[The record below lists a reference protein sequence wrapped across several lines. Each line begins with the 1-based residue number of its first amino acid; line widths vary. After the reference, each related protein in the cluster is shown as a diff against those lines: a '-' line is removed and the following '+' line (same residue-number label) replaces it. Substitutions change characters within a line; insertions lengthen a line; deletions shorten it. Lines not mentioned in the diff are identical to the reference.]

1 MAEASVPGPEQA
13 EPDYPLLAYIGGKFR
28 EVFGIDIRSLAL
40 FRMGLA
46 LVILGDLWVRAL
58 DLECFYADSGVL
70 PRRDLLD
77 LYPEPYHFSVHL
89 LSGLWQVQ
97 AFLFLIAAVFA
108 VMLLVGYRTRLAT
121 ILSWFLLVSLDARNQ
136 LVEHGGDIVLR
147 CLLFWGMFLPLGASY
162 SLDRA
167 RDSSGRAPP
176 RSIFSAATLA
186 LLLQVAFIYI
196 FTALKKTDPTWRTE
210 GSAVWYSLSLEG
222 FSTSLGRYLLNYPG
236 LLTSLTFATLYLEMF
251 GPFLAF
257 VPFWNAW
264 FRLTAVVLFFLFH
277 LGLLLTMDVGFFPC
291 ICWVGWSA
299 FLPAAFWDFLQ
310 RRLPRPTILYDESH
324 DFCRRVL
331 IACNTFFLFGAAR
344 LQPTPTEKLVSE
356 PVEPAPL
363 PPEPSTQFSVHH
375 SPLTTHQPW
384 WSVRDSA
391 GKLCFD
397 IAALTYLCRRS
408 WLLWP
413 VGRLLG
419 WGLVARLAATCYAW
433 LAQRDLERWLFLLR
447 PVPLRLR
454 TRLFI
459 AGNVAVGFLLVL
471 VLVWNL
477 RTLDWAPAGPVPFE
491 EVVVLARL
499 EQNWNMFA
507 PKALDVDGWFVLEA
521 RLRDGSVVDLMTGS
535 TVTDEK
541 PAIITYASQ
550 RWQKYL
556 TNLWLVENVGARQPY
571 MRYLCRKWNAAH
583 ARDPKEQVASVK
595 MYYWEKWH
603 TYGAEPNLRKL
614 QLAPPFVPKD

>member
-1 MAEASVPGPEQA
+1 
-13 EPDYPLLAYIGGKFR
+13 
-28 EVFGIDIRSLAL
+28 
-40 FRMGLA
+40 
-46 LVILGDLWVRAL
+46 
-58 DLECFYADSGVL
+58 
-70 PRRDLLD
+70 
-77 LYPEPYHFSVHL
+77 
-89 LSGLWQVQ
+89 
-97 AFLFLIAAVFA
+97 
-108 VMLLVGYRTRLAT
+108 
-121 ILSWFLLVSLDARNQ
+121 
-136 LVEHGGDIVLR
+136 VLR

-186 LLLQVAFIYI
+186 LLLQVAFIYL
-196 FTALKKTDPTWRTE
+196 FTALKKTDPTWQTE
-210 GSAVWYSLSLEG
+210 GSAVWYALSLEG
-222 FSTSLGRYLLNYPG
+222 FSTSLGRYLLHYPE
-236 LLTSLTFATLYLEMF
+236 LLTVLTFATLYLEMF
-251 GPFLAF
+251 GPCLAF

-264 FRLTAVVLFFLFH
+264 FRLTAVILFFLFH
-277 LGLLLTMDVGFFPC
+277 LGLLLTMDVGFFSY

-299 FLPAAFWDFLQ
+299 FLPGAFWDFLE
-310 RRLPRPTILYDESH
+310 RRLPRPTILYDECH
-324 DFCRRVL
+324 DFSRRLLV
-331 IACNTFFLFGAAR
+331 AFNTFFLFGAAR
-344 LQPTPTEKLVSE
+344 LQAAGKAELE
-356 PVEPAPL
+356 PVNQA
-363 PPEPSTQFSVHH
+363 PPEPSTPVTQFSAHH

-391 GKLCFD
+391 GKLCFGM
-397 IAALTYLCRRS
+397 AALTYLCWRS

-433 LAQRDLERWLFLLR
+433 LAQRNLERWLFFLR
-447 PVPLRLR
+447 PAPLRLR
-454 TRLFI
+454 TRLFV
-459 AGNVAVGFLLVL
+459 ACNLAVGFLLVL

-541 PAIITYASQ
+541 PAVISYASQ

-556 TNLWLVENVGARQPY
+556 TNLWLAQNLGARQPY
-571 MRYLCRKWNAAH
+571 LRYVCRKWNAAH
-583 ARDPKEQVASVK
+583 ARDPGQQVAAVK

-603 TYGAEPNLRKL
+603 TYGEAPKLRKL
-614 QLAPPFVPKD
+614 QLAPPFLPKD